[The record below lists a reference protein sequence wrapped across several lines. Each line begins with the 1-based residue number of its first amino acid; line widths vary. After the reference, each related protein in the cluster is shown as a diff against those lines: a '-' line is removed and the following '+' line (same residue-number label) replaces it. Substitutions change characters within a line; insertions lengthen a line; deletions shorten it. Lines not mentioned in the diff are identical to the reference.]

1 MHTVFETLITIQDRK
16 LKRFH
21 GGFFE
26 LEMLEISARAF
37 LLKII
42 IRTWSC
48 LYCLIPQNWK
58 KNHQKDL
65 SRLKIIKILHVTR
78 DTRKTLKTGENEKR
92 EV

>member
-42 IRTWSC
+42 IRT
-48 LYCLIPQNWK
+48 
-58 KNHQKDL
+58 
-65 SRLKIIKILHVTR
+65 
-78 DTRKTLKTGENEKR
+78 
-92 EV
+92 